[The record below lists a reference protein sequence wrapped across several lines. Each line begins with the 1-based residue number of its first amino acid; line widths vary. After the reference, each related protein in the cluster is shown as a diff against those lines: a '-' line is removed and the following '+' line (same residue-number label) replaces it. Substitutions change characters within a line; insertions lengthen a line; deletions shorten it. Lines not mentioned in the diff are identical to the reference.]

1 MRSFT
6 SAQRYIHCLP
16 GKGLATAGLE
26 LFQVNT
32 AMNKMRCGL
41 ECDIMNR
48 TQQEKRSDSIRWPQ
62 LSTGKLIKRYKRF
75 LADVAL
81 ESGEVVTAHCPNTGS
96 MQGCSQ
102 PGRPVYLSYHDNPKR
117 KLKYTWE
124 LIDMPTSLVGV
135 NTLVPNRLVARSIIA
150 GRIKELRGYADLR
163 REVKVGDHS
172 RIDLRLSGG
181 DRRRCYIEIK
191 NCTLVADGMARFPDA
206 VTTRG
211 QKHIREL
218 QKLAASGNRCV
229 MFYFIQRMDALAFK
243 PADQIDQAYG
253 KALRRAVQNGVEAL
267 VYDVHIDLDGIR
279 IRNKLPCRL

>member
-1 MRSFT
+1 MQYFL
-6 SAQRYIHCLP
+6 SAPCNIHCLP
-16 GKGLATAGLE
+16 GEDHAMTRPE
-26 LFQVNT
+26 RFRVNT
-32 AMNKMRCGL
+32 AMNKPRCGL

-48 TQQEKRSDSIRWPQ
+48 IQQKKRSDSIRWPQ
-62 LSTGKLIKRYKRF
+62 LSKGKLIKRYKRF

-96 MQGCSQ
+96 MQGCSE
-102 PGRPVYLSYHDNPKR
+102 PGRTVYLSYHDSPKR

-135 NTLVPNRLVARSIIA
+135 NTLVPNRLVAQSIVA
-150 GRIKELRGYADLR
+150 GRIKELRGYADLQ
-163 REVKVGDHS
+163 REVKIGDRS
-172 RIDLRLSGG
+172 RIDLLLTGG

-191 NCTLVADGMARFPDA
+191 NCTLVTDGIACFPDA

-218 QKLAASGNRCV
+218 QKLAASGHRCV
-229 MFYFIQRMDALAFK
+229 MFYFIQRMDAGVFK

-253 KALRRAVQNGVEAL
+253 RALRGAVQNGVEAL
-267 VYDVHIDLDGIR
+267 AYDVHIDLDAIR
-279 IRNKLPCRL
+279 MRKKLPCRL